1 MDQSIIVM
9 DHGLRFRVLVEDN
22 DGLSNKQTDLRD
34 LYDTK
39 SAYLS
44 IQQ

>member
-1 MDQSIIVM
+1 M

-22 DGLSNKQTDLRD
+22 DGLSNKQMDLSD
-34 LYDTK
+34 LYDMK
-39 SAYLS
+39 SSYLG

>member
-1 MDQSIIVM
+1 M
-9 DHGLRFRVLVEDN
+9 DHGLRFRVLVEDD

-34 LYDTK
+34 LYDMK